1 MTWTII
7 ICTILIIAAMIG
19 SCFWIKYLLASS
31 IKEVGE
37 VVEDKITAANDI
49 PQVAID
55 NYIGEIVASVKAEIK
70 DIKLGKKITEKFA
83 EDLKIALLEKLDKEY
98 LKSEESKK

>member
-1 MTWTII
+1 
-7 ICTILIIAAMIG
+7 MIG
-19 SCFWIKYLLASS
+19 SCFWIKYILASS
-31 IKEVGE
+31 IKEIGE

-83 EDLKIALLEKLDKEY
+83 EDLKAAILEKLDKEY
-98 LKSEESKK
+98 LKSEEKEK